1 MFGQRMQ
8 PAASHVASG
17 GLCLA
22 AQRPPPTQPRRAAQ
36 RPPPTQPRRA
46 AQIPPPA
53 WPLAASPVVAGGRQR
68 GFSERGQGASESAS
82 TEPPPP
88 REGYEGGRKAH
99 IFDCINLPPPR
110 PPQRQVQG
118 DVLPRRI
125 CRAQPAGARDPS
137 QTADLPCT
145 ACRCARPVADS
156 RSAVQCAQPAGARAA
171 IGLPLS
177 PRRRQTRPVATAS
190 LRLPSQT
197 DKKSSRPWCAGAH
210 ATVVCP

>member
-1 MFGQRMQ
+1 MQ

-22 AQRPPPTQPRRAAQ
+22 AQRPPPK
-36 RPPPTQPRRA
+36 QPRRA

-137 QTADLPCT
+137 QTADLLFSVHSLQVRVRPSASPC
-145 ACRCARPVADS
+145 RPVAD
-156 RSAVQCAQPAGARAA
+156 RQDP
-171 IGLPLS
+171 S
-177 PRRRQTRPVATAS
+177 PRPPSVSRRRQTRNQAAPCVQPRMRRLSVPRRQPRSFRDTQHYISCCGAS
-190 LRLPSQT
+190 
-197 DKKSSRPWCAGAH
+197 H
-210 ATVVCP
+210 ARIQPH